1 MKRLMKDQVDNK
13 DLESKLP
20 YLNTYNDF
28 IKEEIC
34 GFKYMICLDTVGNT

>member
-13 DLESKLP
+13 ELESILL
-20 YLNTYNDF
+20 YLDTYNHF
-28 IKEEIC
+28 IEEEIY